1 MEIAASVTLGLLFLI
16 SGFASLFLMFKLWG
30 WPDGHQPGMSKAP
43 SHLVRLHDIFKV
55 VFTALYVVMMAVMV
69 PRLWNY
75 QVELPPRSAVHVSL
89 GFLLGVLLLVELA
102 FYRVFRHLQDW
113 VPPLATATVGCAVLL
128 LGLSV
133 PSALREYGL
142 ARGQVGGGVYS
153 VENRDRVA
161 RLLPLAEMPEG
172 APFAELTTV
181 DALRHGR
188 EILATKC
195 VVCHDLKTV
204 LVQPRAPAGWWRT
217 VERMA
222 DKPTFEDPLT
232 ERELYDV
239 TAYLIAITGDLQRS
253 ARQQREQKLKQQQ
266 AIAPVDPAAP
276 APAYDAAAAQKA
288 FETRCSECHELA
300 EVDKKPP
307 TSAREVKEVIE
318 RMVADNGMA
327 APPGELDLCY
337 AFMVRKYAPNEVA
350 SAPATLGAAV
360 GAEVQAAVA
369 VASAPPVPE
378 DSKPVPADSKPVPT
392 DSKPAAAP
400 PPAAEPDVVLDDAP
414 PAAAPTPA
422 PAKPKPAP
430 AKAIDARGLYVKHC
444 AACHDAS
451 GKGKPGLKSK
461 GIPDMTD
468 KNWQKKNGKAA
479 VARAIKAGIP
489 GTMMKSFAAKM
500 KPEEIDAVA
509 AFVKKLR

>member
-16 SGFASLFLMFKLWG
+16 SGFASVFLMFKLWG
-30 WPDGHQPGMSKAP
+30 WPDGHQPGMGQAP
-43 SHLVRLHDIFKV
+43 RHLVRLHDIFKV
-55 VFTALYVVMMAVMV
+55 IFTALYVVMMAVMV

-102 FYRVFRHLQDW
+102 FYKLFRHLQSW
-113 VPPLATATVGCAVLL
+113 VPALATATLGCSVLL

-153 VENRDRVA
+153 VENRARVA
-161 RLLPLAEMPEG
+161 RLLPQAEMPAD
-172 APFAELTTV
+172 APLADLTTV

-204 LVQPRAPAGWWRT
+204 LVQPRSPAGWWRT

-222 DKPTFEDPLT
+222 DKPMFEDPMT

-239 TAYLIAITGDLQRS
+239 TAYLVAITGDLQKS

-276 APAYDAAAAQKA
+276 APTYDASAAQKA
-288 FETRCSECHELA
+288 FETRCAECHDLA

-318 RMVADNGMA
+318 RMVADNGMTAPA
-327 APPGELDLCY
+327 AELDLCY
-337 AFMVRKYAPNEVA
+337 AFMIRKYAPNEVA
-350 SAPATLGAAV
+350 TAPATLGAAV
-360 GAEVQAAVA
+360 GADVAAAVA
-369 VASAPPVPE
+369 VASAPPVPA
-378 DSKPVPADSKPVPT
+378 DSKPVPADSKPVPA
-392 DSKPAAAP
+392 DSP
-400 PPAAEPDVVLDDAP
+400 PPAADPDVIVDDDTP
-414 PAAAPTPA
+414 PAKAPTPAPAA

-430 AKAIDARGLYVKHC
+430 KAIDARGLYVKHC
-444 AACHDAS
+444 AACHDVS

-468 KNWQKKNGKAA
+468 KNWQKKNGKGA
-479 VARAIKAGIP
+479 VAKAIKVGIP
-489 GTMMKSFAAKM
+489 GTMMKAFAAKL
-500 KPEEIDAVA
+500 KPEEVDAVA
-509 AFVKKLR
+509 AFVKKMR